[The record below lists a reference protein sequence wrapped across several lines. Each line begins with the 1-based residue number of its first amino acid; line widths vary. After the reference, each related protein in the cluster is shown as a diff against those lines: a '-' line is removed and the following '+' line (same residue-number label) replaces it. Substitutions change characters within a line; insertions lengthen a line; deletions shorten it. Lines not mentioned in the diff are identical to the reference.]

1 MSHSDVKKENYL
13 DKIPVRGENL
23 HWSVHKDGLVTL
35 DIENKGIF
43 HRFAQ
48 KYFHKPKIT
57 HIHLDTMG
65 SYVWSIIDGTSDIYS
80 LSLLVKEQF
89 GDEASPLYER
99 LSKYFQ
105 ILQSY
110 GFIKM
115 I

>member
-1 MSHSDVKKENYL
+1 MRHSDTKKENYL
-13 DKIPVRGENL
+13 DKIPVRGEGIN
-23 HWSVHKDGLVTL
+23 WSLNPDGLVTL
-35 DIENKGIF
+35 DIENKGLF

-57 HIHLDTMG
+57 HIHLDAMG
-65 SYVWSIIDGTSDIYS
+65 SYVWSIIDGTSDVYN
-80 LSLLVKEQF
+80 LSLLVKERF

-99 LSKYFQ
+99 LSKYFH